1 MRHFAISLLLIV
13 CTLAANAARA
23 DDKFEPYGYVT
34 IGASR
39 SAALFQDTLDD
50 AFAPAKSH
58 VSDSWGANAHA
69 GYRFHKYLA
78 GEVEYEWMQHFQFRE
93 GLTSDNGIDFG
104 NIQTHVAT
112 ANLKVIAPFGAF
124 QPYFLVGTGA
134 IFTRVNKAFNIR
146 YDVANVAFTMK
157 FGAGLDYWLT
167 QNLSL
172 RLGAEVVTNEAKIT
186 GTGGSGGTGI
196 DYLTGQFGF
205 GYRF

>member
-1 MRHFAISLLLIV
+1 MKYFAISAVLIV
-13 CTLAANAARA
+13 STLAANAARA

-39 SAALFQDTLDD
+39 SAALFEDSLDD
-50 AFAPAKSH
+50 AFTPLKSH

-69 GYRFHKYLA
+69 GYRFHKFLA

-93 GLTSDNGIDFG
+93 AGINFG
-104 NIQTHVAT
+104 KIQTHVAT

-124 QPYFLVGTGA
+124 QPYFLVGAGA
-134 IFTRVNKAFNIR
+134 IFTQVNKAFPIR
-146 YDVANVAFTMK
+146 YDVATGVFTMK
-157 FGAGLDYWLT
+157 FGAGLDYWLS

-172 RLGAEVVTNEAKIT
+172 SLGAEVVTNEAKIT
-186 GTGGSGGTGI
+186 GTGGSGGRGI